1 MQSREHKLVI
11 TEKVL
16 SRTTSRDPGR
26 LCMVMLTEAGFSNA
40 SVTAHC
46 WLNELLE
53 AGTEYLMSLAWCE
66 QLLWQEK
73 GLLSSVEALNNS
85 SPVQKD
91 PPHCHPSTA
100 PQHLGKVCG
109 GLVNHAFAKLQV
121 PLLKHIC
128 TCGFQAAALQFLQLA
143 ALQFAAPQ
151 LRLCALHAGQSHLC
165 SLCFQHPY
173 MPGRK
178 KATENQTTLLGE
190 TRIENYPRC
199 LLSMHLYFLVHRHS
213 AL

>member
-16 SRTTSRDPGR
+16 SRITSRDPGR
-26 LCMVMLTEAGFSNA
+26 FCMVMLTEAGFSNGN
-40 SVTAHC
+40 VTAHC

-73 GLLSSVEALNNS
+73 GLFSSVEVLNNS

-91 PPHCHPSTA
+91 PPHCRPSTA
-100 PQHLGKVCG
+100 LQHLGKVCG
-109 GLVNHAFAKLQV
+109 DLVNCAFVKLQV
-121 PLLKHIC
+121 LLLKHIC
-128 TCGFQAAALQFLQLA
+128 TWLPSCCLAVPAVCCSATRALCSPCRTRQQSQPCTL
-143 ALQFAAPQ
+143 
-151 LRLCALHAGQSHLC
+151 GQSHLC
-165 SLCFQHPY
+165 SLGFQHPC

-178 KATENQTTLLGE
+178 
-190 TRIENYPRC
+190 
-199 LLSMHLYFLVHRHS
+199 SH
-213 AL
+213 

>member
-16 SRTTSRDPGR
+16 SRITSRDPGR
-26 LCMVMLTEAGFSNA
+26 LCMVMLTEAAFSNA

-73 GLLSSVEALNNS
+73 GLLSSVEALNKS
-85 SPVQKD
+85 CPVQKD
-91 PPHCHPSTA
+91 PPHCHPSAA

-109 GLVNHAFAKLQV
+109 GLVNCAFGKLQV
-121 PLLKHIC
+121 PMLKQIC
-128 TCGFQAAALQFLQLA
+128 TCGSQAAALQFLQFA
-143 ALQFAAPQ
+143 ALHFG
-151 LRLCALHAGQSHLC
+151 LCALHAEPIVRAKSFVVPLFPTCQGEKK
-165 SLCFQHPY
+165 SLKTKP
-173 MPGRK
+173 
-178 KATENQTTLLGE
+178 L
-190 TRIENYPRC
+190 RI
-199 LLSMHLYFLVHRHS
+199 
-213 AL
+213 

>member
-16 SRTTSRDPGR
+16 SRITSRDPGR
-26 LCMVMLTEAGFSNA
+26 FCMVMLTEAGFSNGN
-40 SVTAHC
+40 VTAHC

-73 GLLSSVEALNNS
+73 GLFSSVEVLNNS

-91 PPHCHPSTA
+91 PPHCCPSTA
-100 PQHLGKVCG
+100 LQHLGKVCG
-109 GLVNHAFAKLQV
+109 DLVNCAFVKLQV

-128 TCGFQAAALQFLQLA
+128 TCGFRVAALQF
-143 ALQFAAPQ
+143 LQFAAPQ
-151 LRLCALHAGQSHLC
+151 LGHCALHAEPISRASPAHLGKVIC
-165 SLCFQHPY
+165 APLVSNIHACQ
-173 MPGRK
+173 GEK
-178 KATENQTTLLGE
+178 VTKNQTSLLGE
-190 TRIENYPRC
+190 TRI
-199 LLSMHLYFLVHRHS
+199 
-213 AL
+213 

>member
-16 SRTTSRDPGR
+16 SRITSRDPGR

-73 GLLSSVEALNNS
+73 GLVSSVEALNNS

-91 PPHCHPSTA
+91 PPRCHPSTA

-109 GLVNHAFAKLQV
+109 GLVNCDFAKLQD

-128 TCGFQAAALQFLQLA
+128 TCGMQAAALQFLQFA
-143 ALQFAAPQ
+143 ALQ
-151 LRLCALHAGQSHLC
+151 LGLCALHGEQSHLC

-178 KATENQTTLLGE
+178 KVPENQTTVWGE
-190 TRIENYPRC
+190 TRIENYHRC
-199 LLSMHLYFLVHRHS
+199 LLSMYFLVHRHS

>member
-16 SRTTSRDPGR
+16 SRITSRDPGR

-73 GLLSSVEALNNS
+73 GLLSSVEVLNNS

-91 PPHCHPSTA
+91 PPHCRPSTA
-100 PQHLGKVCG
+100 SQHLGKVCG
-109 GLVNHAFAKLQV
+109 GLVSCAFAKLQV
-121 PLLKHIC
+121 SLAQTYLHMWLPRCCLAVPAVCCSAVCCFCNSGIVLSMSKVICAPFVSSTHTLQGIKKLLK
-128 TCGFQAAALQFLQLA
+128 TK
-143 ALQFAAPQ
+143 P
-151 LRLCALHAGQSHLC
+151 
-165 SLCFQHPY
+165 
-173 MPGRK
+173 
-178 KATENQTTLLGE
+178 
-190 TRIENYPRC
+190 
-199 LLSMHLYFLVHRHS
+199 LS
-213 AL
+213 